1 MMKLRITLVQ
11 SNIYWESPEKNR
23 GQLEAKLLA
32 KSQTD
37 LVILPELFNTAFS
50 VTYAG
55 EPMSGETIQWMSRL
69 ASKLEALII
78 GSLIINEKGKK
89 YNRLICMYPEGS
101 YHYYDK
107 RHLFDLMNESSYFTA
122 GKDRLI
128 INFKGWKLCPLICY
142 DLRFP
147 VFSRNNEEFDIL
159 IYVANWPASR
169 IDHWNKLL
177 VARAIENQCY
187 VAAVN
192 RVGSDIN
199 GIDFSGHSSLIDYN
213 GHIIYRGNNNEQLKT
228 FTINKTDLNLGRSKL
243 PFLKD
248 VDSFV
253 IN

>member
-23 GQLEAKLLA
+23 TQLEAKLLA
-32 KSQTD
+32 ASQTD
-37 LVILPELFNTAFS
+37 LIIFPELFNTAFS
-50 VTYAG
+50 VTNVG
-55 EPMSGETIQWMSRL
+55 EPMSGETIQWMSSL
-69 ASKLEALII
+69 ASKLKALII

-89 YNRLICMYPEGS
+89 YNRLICMSPEGS
-101 YHYYDK
+101 YQYYDK

-128 INFKGWKLCPLICY
+128 INFKGWRLCPLICY

-177 VARAIENQCY
+177 VARAIENQCF

-199 GIDFSGHSSLIDYN
+199 GVEFSGHSSLIDYN
-213 GHIIYRGNNNEQLKT
+213 GDIIYRGNNNEQLKT
-228 FTINKTDLNLGRSKL
+228 FTINKADLNSGRSKL

>member
-23 GQLEAKLLA
+23 TQLEAKLLSA
-32 KSQTD
+32 SQTD
-37 LVILPELFNTAFS
+37 LIIFPELFNTAFS
-50 VTYAG
+50 VTNVG
-55 EPMSGETIQWMSRL
+55 EPMSGETIQWMSSL
-69 ASKLEALII
+69 ASKLKALII

-89 YNRLICMYPEGS
+89 YNRLICMSPEGS
-101 YHYYDK
+101 YQYYDK

-177 VARAIENQCY
+177 VARAIENQCF

-199 GIDFSGHSSLIDYN
+199 GVEFSGHSSLIDYN
-213 GHIIYRGNNNEQLKT
+213 GDIIYRGNNNEQLKT
-228 FTINKTDLNLGRSKL
+228 FTINKADLNSGRSKL

>member
-23 GQLEAKLLA
+23 TQLEAKLLA
-32 KSQTD
+32 ASQTD
-37 LVILPELFNTAFS
+37 LIIFPELFNTAFS
-50 VTYAG
+50 VTNVG
-55 EPMSGETIQWMSRL
+55 EPMSGETIQWMSSL
-69 ASKLEALII
+69 ASKLKALII

-89 YNRLICMYPEGS
+89 YNRLICMSPEGS
-101 YHYYDK
+101 YQYYDK

-177 VARAIENQCY
+177 VARAIENQCF

-199 GIDFSGHSSLIDYN
+199 GVEFSGHSSLIDYN
-213 GHIIYRGNNNEQLKT
+213 GDIIYRGNNNEQLKT
-228 FTINKTDLNLGRSKL
+228 FTINKADLNSGRSKL